1 MATGLYGVGMG
12 GTAISAFTTVPL
24 VSSLGDRAPF
34 LLTAAVLLAYAV
46 VTWLL
51 LADPPGWQPSRRN
64 IVTQSLATMKL
75 KVTWQRSE
83 ERRVG
88 KKCSNR
94 RRIYYLSKMYI
105 FFILQTR

>member
-64 IVTQSLATMKL
+64 IVTQSQIGRASC
-75 KVTWQRSE
+75 R
-83 ERRVG
+83 EREQTPLVG
-88 KKCSNR
+88 RTDKNR
-94 RRIYYLSKMYI
+94 KQESKYEQNYI
-105 FFILQTR
+105 